1 MKKPFAFYL
10 LAFTLL
16 LTASCKFNPNLQGTG
31 ENYLQ
36 GEWQQD
42 TSALQKKLVTYS
54 LYNLKFTCDSFFV
67 SMQSYT
73 KVSAGAD
80 SCVKNGR
87 WAEYAKG
94 VYQQKSDTL
103 HLKGLFSNANNT
115 YKEPNGCF
123 RSGLYEEE
131 FKISKKGDSAITFTP
146 TASVIPIHAH
156 LVKRNTCNPKP
167 L

>member
-1 MKKPFAFYL
+1 MQKPFAVYL
-10 LAFTLL
+10 LAFTVL
-16 LTASCKFNPNLQGTG
+16 LTAACKFNPNLQGKG

-73 KVSAGAD
+73 KVNAGAD
-80 SCVKNGR
+80 SCLKKGR

-94 VYQQKSDTL
+94 VYQQKNDTL
-103 HLKGLFSNANNT
+103 HLKGLFCNANTT
-115 YKEPNGCF
+115 YKQPNGCF

-131 FKISKKGDSAITFTP
+131 FTISKKGDSTITFTP
-146 TASVIPIHAH
+146 TASVIPIQTH